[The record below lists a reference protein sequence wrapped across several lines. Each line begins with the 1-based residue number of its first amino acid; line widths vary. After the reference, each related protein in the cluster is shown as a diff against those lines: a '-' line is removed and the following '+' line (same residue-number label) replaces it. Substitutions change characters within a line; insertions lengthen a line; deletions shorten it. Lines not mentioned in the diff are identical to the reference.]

1 MSIHGFV
8 DAMRSRRHACSSFV
22 CFPHPAARHTTRVRV
37 RPVQRRRRS
46 GLWTRH
52 LWRWYPIS
60 REWRVNHEI
69 RAREVRLIGVNGE
82 QLGVFPLREA
92 LRVAEEAEL
101 DLVEVAP
108 QSKPPVCRLMDFGR
122 FKYEQ
127 SKRDREARK
136 KQKAQTI
143 KEIRM
148 SPKTDRHDI
157 EVKIRNAERFL
168 RDGDR
173 VKVNVRF
180 RGREIVHSDL
190 VRDRLMEMAAA
201 LAEVGEIERP
211 PYMEGKQMAMVLA
224 PKKTSG
230 KDSGS
235 RKSAPSPASADG
247 EVMVNAQ
254 AQDA

>member
-1 MSIHGFV
+1 M
-8 DAMRSRRHACSSFV
+8 
-22 CFPHPAARHTTRVRV
+22 
-37 RPVQRRRRS
+37 
-46 GLWTRH
+46 
-52 LWRWYPIS
+52 S
-60 REWRVNHEI
+60 REWRVNYEI
-69 RAREVRLIGVNGE
+69 RAREVRVIGPDGE
-82 QLGVFPLREA
+82 QLGVMPIREA
-92 LRVAEEAEL
+92 LRVAEEADL

-136 KQKAQTI
+136 KQKASVI
-143 KEIRM
+143 KELRL

-157 EVKIRNAERFL
+157 EVKVKSAERFL

-173 VKVNVRF
+173 VKINVRF

-190 VRDRLMEMAAA
+190 VRDRLMQMAAA
-201 LAEVGEIERP
+201 LAEVGDVERP
-211 PYMEGKQMAMVLA
+211 PYLEGRQMAMVLA

-230 KDSGS
+230 KDGGS
-235 RKSAPSPASADG
+235 RKNGAASGPSDG

-254 AQDA
+254 TQDA

>member
-1 MSIHGFV
+1 VVGA
-8 DAMRSRRHACSSFV
+8 D
-22 CFPHPAARHTTRVRV
+22 
-37 RPVQRRRRS
+37 
-46 GLWTRH
+46 
-52 LWRWYPIS
+52 
-60 REWRVNHEI
+60 
-69 RAREVRLIGVNGE
+69 GE
-82 QLGVFPLREA
+82 QLGVMPLREA

-108 QSKPPVCRLMDFGR
+108 QSRPPVCRLMDFGR

-127 SKRDREARK
+127 SKKERETRK
-136 KQKAQTI
+136 KQKAQTV
-143 KEIRM
+143 KELRM
-148 SPKTDRHDI
+148 SPKTDRHDV
-157 EVKIRNAERFL
+157 EVKIKSAERFL

-201 LAEVGEIERP
+201 LAEVGEVERP
-211 PYMEGKQMAMVLA
+211 PYLEGKQMAMVLA

-230 KDSGS
+230 KDGGS
-235 RKSAPSPASADG
+235 RKPAAVPGSSDG
-247 EVMVNAQ
+247 EVMVHAQ

>member
-1 MSIHGFV
+1 MVGA
-8 DAMRSRRHACSSFV
+8 D
-22 CFPHPAARHTTRVRV
+22 
-37 RPVQRRRRS
+37 
-46 GLWTRH
+46 
-52 LWRWYPIS
+52 
-60 REWRVNHEI
+60 
-69 RAREVRLIGVNGE
+69 GE
-82 QLGVFPLREA
+82 QLGVMPLREA

-108 QSKPPVCRLMDFGR
+108 QSRPPVCRLMDFGR

-127 SKRDREARK
+127 SKRDRETRK
-136 KQKAQTI
+136 KQKAQTV
-143 KEIRM
+143 KELRM

-157 EVKIRNAERFL
+157 DVKVRNAERFL

-201 LAEVGEIERP
+201 LAEVGEVERP
-211 PYMEGKQMAMVLA
+211 PYLEGKQMAMVLA

-230 KDSGS
+230 KEGGS
-235 RKSAPSPASADG
+235 RKSAAPSGSADG
-247 EVMVNAQ
+247 EVMVHAQ